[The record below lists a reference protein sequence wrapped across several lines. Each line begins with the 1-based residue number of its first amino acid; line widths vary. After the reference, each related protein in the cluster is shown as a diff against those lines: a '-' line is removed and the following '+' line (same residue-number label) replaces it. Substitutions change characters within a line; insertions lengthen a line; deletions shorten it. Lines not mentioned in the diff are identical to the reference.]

1 MKKLLATT
9 FLTLT
14 LSMPVYSQDKHN
26 HDHDHAHGA
35 HHEKGFYGHLHGTIH
50 ADSLTDVASDG
61 TYNEMY
67 SHSHLEFGYGF
78 TDQISMNGS
87 LKLEGGADGEGHAH
101 GSYLQPDGTDH
112 GLSDHM
118 LIAEQLTLNYNGETF
133 AAYLGKF
140 NPVVG
145 IDYDQF
151 PGMYGYTVGEE
162 YQIKEMLG
170 YGIILKQDLGNLG
183 KHNLNFSQFNADNSF
198 LSDSLLFQRTHRS
211 SDDTALANTAEI
223 SSYAISLGGS
233 DFYSLNN
240 FLIEGLSYRIG
251 YAELQQGPNQEAD
264 NSQYSAAL
272 MHKHELSK
280 DLSSK
285 IIFERVQ
292 IDNKSGEAA
301 HDRSHT
307 TGGLGLYY
315 KQWNVGTT
323 YTYTDNDNDE
333 EADENFNGNIFQA
346 SVGYDY
352 GGGIGVDVGYKKRD
366 IDNSVSERIG
376 LTLRFERD
384 F

>member
-1 MKKLLATT
+1 MKKLLLILS
-9 FLTLT
+9 LTIGLPALT
-14 LSMPVYSQDKHN
+14 YAEDKHK
-26 HDHDHAHGA
+26 HDHDHGSHAR
-35 HHEKGFYGHLHGTIH
+35 EGFYGHLHGTIF
-50 ADSLTDVASDG
+50 ADTLTDVASDG
-61 TYNEMY
+61 KYSEMY
-67 SHSHLEFGYGF
+67 FHSDLEMGYGLN
-78 TDQISMNGS
+78 DKISINS
-87 LKLEGGADGEGHAH
+87 NIKLEGSPDGEGHSH
-101 GSYLQPDGTDH
+101 GSYLAPDGTDH

-118 LIAEQLTLNYNGETF
+118 LIFEELTLNYNGDRF
-133 AAYLGKF
+133 SGYIGKF

-145 IDYDQF
+145 IDYHNF
-151 PGMYGYTVGEE
+151 PGMYGYQVGEE

-170 YGIILKQDLGNLG
+170 YGVILKQDFGNFG
-183 KHNLNFSQFNADNSF
+183 KHNLNISQFNADNSG

-211 SDDTALANTAEI
+211 SDDKALANTAEI

-233 DFYSLNN
+233 NFYSLNN

-264 NSQYSAAL
+264 NSQYSAAII
-272 MHKHELSK
+272 HKHELSK

-285 IIFERVQ
+285 IIFEKVQ

-307 TGGLGLYY
+307 TGGIGLYY
-315 KQWNVGTT
+315 NQWNFGTT

-333 EADENFNGNIFQA
+333 EADENFNGNVFQA

-376 LTLRFERD
+376 LTLRFEKE